1 MPKFRQWK
9 KQRLEECMDFS
20 RKGGIDDD
28 IADLVK
34 IINDSGDYFTT
45 SSCSGRVVCYA
56 EASGLLSACCPGWL
70 TYMYTSP
77 RPPCAEYMLQ
87 HTRPC

>member
-1 MPKFRQWK
+1 MEVSLLKFRQWK

-56 EASGLLSACCPGWL
+56 EASGLLSACCPG
-70 TYMYTSP
+70 
-77 RPPCAEYMLQ
+77 
-87 HTRPC
+87 

>member
-1 MPKFRQWK
+1 
-9 KQRLEECMDFS
+9 MDFS

-56 EASGLLSACCPGWL
+56 EASGLLSACCPG
-70 TYMYTSP
+70 
-77 RPPCAEYMLQ
+77 
-87 HTRPC
+87 